1 MTGISQSIFILRY
14 FFTKWSYTLY
24 LFSSQTQIQEANIF
38 EVYIIF
44 NHISYNQPLVV
55 EHLSNFQYSTAV
67 NRNTIILCKLF
78 LSFGLFP
85 LSILPKWNS
94 WGKKVNSYSATVKH
108 RLTESLNNC
117 QWHKATHT
125 HSFFLGL
132 PIGFLIFI
140 EI

>member
-1 MTGISQSIFILRY
+1 MLIGISQSIFILHC
-14 FFTKWSYTLY
+14 FFTKWPFTLY
-24 LFSSQTQIQEANIF
+24 LFSSDTDPRHRF

-44 NHISYNQPLVV
+44 NHISYNQPLIVQ
-55 EHLSNFQYSTAV
+55 HLSNFQYSTVV
-67 NRNTIILCKLF
+67 NHNTIILCKLF

-85 LSILPKWNS
+85 LSILPKWNF

-117 QWHKATHT
+117 QWHKTTHT
-125 HSFFLGL
+125 HSFFIGL
-132 PIGFLIFI
+132 LIVFLIFI